1 MKIGSAGNDY
11 AMLAAQAMRQTAQ
24 LKFNAGEARETAAQE
39 AAESRQT
46 QIAEGEVG
54 RNVNTYA

>member
-1 MKIGSAGNDY
+1 MQISATGNDY
-11 AMLAAQAMRQTAQ
+11 AVLVANAARQTAQ
-24 LKFNAGEARETAAQE
+24 LKVNAGEARETAAQE
-39 AAESRQT
+39 SAESRQT